1 MQFLLAFY
9 FKNNA
14 NIHFR
19 DLKFEQIVKFHD
31 QIFSDDG
38 PPNTLALIQLGTLKK
53 IFATVYFLKMAYFEN
68 IS

>member
-1 MQFLLAFY
+1 M
-9 FKNNA
+9 
-14 NIHFR
+14 
-19 DLKFEQIVKFHD
+19 KFHD